1 MSTLE
6 ITGYQRDTQ
15 GIYINKDPNARL
27 TYTFEWADWLPAG
40 TALSAVSYS
49 LQVRANDPTPL
60 VNHSSGISGTKTF
73 ITLSGGGAG
82 KVYTVT
88 AQITLNNGNIDRRN
102 FRVRVENRSA

>member
-27 TYTFEWADWLPAG
+27 TYAFDWTEWLPAG
-40 TALSAVSYS
+40 TALTAVSYT

-60 VNHSSGISGTKTF
+60 VNNGSGISSNKTF

-88 AQITLNNGNIDRRN
+88 AQITLDNGNIDRRN